1 MMVENE
7 LAMMN
12 PENEDFDPETESES
26 EEEAQQIVK
35 LAEPSKTAVYN
46 KEGLLERLNDI
57 SWPNNLDWT
66 HRLNIDREMQEQ
78 VDVNDDLARE
88 HSFYTQGLEGIRQ
101 AYLNFQSTSEP
112 FLRPVD
118 YYAEMVKTDT
128 HMEKVK
134 GRLLAEKRRIEE
146 SEERR
151 KARDNKK
158 LAKDVQAQKMK
169 ERTKQKKQEI
179 ESVKKWRKQRQQSGF
194 DKESAGGLDLAFDG
208 GDVNKPFQ
216 RSNKKRP
223 GVSPGDR
230 SGGKATFGG
239 GKGGKGFDKKRKSR
253 EFRDSKFGFGGRKGL
268 KKQNT
273 AETTNDFGGGHKGER
288 FAKNKRAKR

>member
-1 MMVENE
+1 MVENE

-35 LAEPSKTAVYN
+35 LVEPSKTAVYN
-46 KEGLLERLNDI
+46 KDGLLERLNDI

-66 HRLNIDREMQEQ
+66 HRLNIDREEQEQ

-88 HSFYTQGLEGIRQ
+88 HSFYTQGLE
-101 AYLNFQSTSEP
+101 
-112 FLRPVD
+112 
-118 YYAEMVKTDT
+118 
-128 HMEKVK
+128 
-134 GRLLAEKRRIEE
+134 AEKRRIEE
-146 SEERR
+146 SEEGR

-194 DKESAGGLDLAFDG
+194 DKEGANGLDLPFDG
-208 GDVNKPFQ
+208 GDLNKSFQ

-223 GVSPGDR
+223 GASPGDC
-230 SGGKATFGG
+230 SEGKATFGG
-239 GKGGKGFDKKRKSR
+239 GKGGRI
-253 EFRDSKFGFGGRKGL
+253 
-268 KKQNT
+268 
-273 AETTNDFGGGHKGER
+273 
-288 FAKNKRAKR
+288 